1 MRKSII
7 YLSLLLVLN
16 IVGAIIINTFFEK
29 YSTYNGWLNY
39 VVIILLSCF
48 YYLGAIPNKKILRLL
63 MIPLIFLFV
72 SLLIF
77 ILDIF
82 IKDSIERMS
91 EFVILF
97 SGITNSLN
105 EVVNISISQ
114 IKDDTF
120 RIVSFYFYNSI
131 GIGLFFLLLG
141 LLVDIIDLKISGRK
155 LRIQR
160 IE

>member
-1 MRKSII
+1 
-7 YLSLLLVLN
+7 
-16 IVGAIIINTFFEK
+16 
-29 YSTYNGWLNY
+29 
-39 VVIILLSCF
+39 
-48 YYLGAIPNKKILRLL
+48 

-72 SLLIF
+72 SLLMI

-82 IKDSIERMS
+82 INDSIERMS

-120 RIVSFYFYNSI
+120 RIVCFYFYNSI
-131 GIGLFFLLLG
+131 GIGLFFLFLG